1 MNKKKDKH
9 VLIDAIT
16 KQIQDL
22 SVNDLQAVLVKI
34 WMLKKDG
41 V

>member
-1 MNKKKDKH
+1 MNKKKHKQE
-9 VLIDAIT
+9 LIDAIT